1 METDSCNFNLNCTGC
16 PCRADLLQTEIGRK
30 HCMNENII
38 LDVRHLQKGYKKYP
52 VLKDVSFQI
61 KQGHILGLIGKN
73 GAGKTTLMKSILGLN
88 TNYQGEIIFYGKKL
102 TSSDDAMKAKIGSL
116 VDVSFYDDMT
126 AYQNLKV
133 VMMLTKNFSVEDY
146 DKRIHELLSFVGLE
160 SSGKKSVRS
169 FSFGM
174 KQRLALAQAIITKP
188 VLLILDEPFV
198 GLDPIGIGDVKDLLR
213 KLCRGNRTS
222 IIFSSHQLTEV
233 EDLADDIM
241 ILNNGTIS
249 YYDTYENMK
258 NSGKSFVE
266 MMR

>member
-1 METDSCNFNLNCTGC
+1 
-16 PCRADLLQTEIGRK
+16 
-30 HCMNENII
+30 MNKNII
-38 LDVRHLQKGYKKYP
+38 LDVRHLQKGYKKSP

-61 KQGHILGLIGKN
+61 KQSRILGLIGKN

-88 TNYQGEIIFYGKKL
+88 TSYQGEIIFRGKKL
-102 TSSDDAMKAKIGSL
+102 IPSDETMKSEIGSL

-133 VMMLTKNFSVEDY
+133 IMMLTKAIPVAEQ

-160 SSGKKSVRS
+160 TSVKKSVRS

-198 GLDPIGIGDVKDLLR
+198 GLDPIGIEDVKDLLL
-213 KLCRGNRTS
+213 KLCRENKTS

-233 EDLADDIM
+233 CDLADDIV
-241 ILNNGTIS
+241 ILNDGVIS
-249 YYDTYENMK
+249 YSDTYENMK
-258 NSGKSFVE
+258 SSGLSFVE
-266 MMR
+266 LMR